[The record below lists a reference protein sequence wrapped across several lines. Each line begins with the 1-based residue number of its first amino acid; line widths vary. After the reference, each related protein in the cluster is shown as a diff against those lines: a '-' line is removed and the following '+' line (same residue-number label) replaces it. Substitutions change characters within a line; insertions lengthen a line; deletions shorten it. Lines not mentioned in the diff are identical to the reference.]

1 MGQGAFL
8 LTHLTMPPS
17 NISIPAIL
25 KIKILYLEKMSNWGT
40 LEINPAKTA
49 PDPMVTKSAGKA
61 QQIKVPKLVNK
72 LIKGTIISF
81 LDVAL
86 ILKLFSINFRNVITC
101 IYKEVFYD
109 VICNICVFF

>member
-1 MGQGAFL
+1 MGSMGQGAFL

-25 KIKILYLEKMSNWGT
+25 KIKILYLEKISNWGT

-72 LIKGTIISF
+72 LIKGKIISF

-86 ILKLFSINFRNVITC
+86 IFKAF
-101 IYKEVFYD
+101 FY
-109 VICNICVFF
+109 